1 MQEEGEDNPLIPGVP
16 EHFFFFFRQIFVTD
30 SNSWVG
36 FKGWVIRYRAGE
48 GTMNPA
54 VRVEDFL
61 LVFQLGVT
69 FNGITKELSQGLRDG
84 KEAEDGKCELI
95 VEFEGDV
102 VNQTSLGFQH
112 RLHTVEYREHSDASV

>member
-16 EHFFFFFRQIFVTD
+16 EHLFFRQIRVTG

-36 FKGWVIRYRAGE
+36 LPILYREGE
-48 GTMNPA
+48 GTVNPA

-61 LVFQLGVT
+61 LVFQIRVT
-69 FNGITKELSQGLRDG
+69 FNGITKELSHGLHDG
-84 KEAEDGKCELI
+84 KEAQDGKCELI